1 MIKRYEDISV
11 DGLDL
16 IREIGSIGNGNAAT
30 ALSSMLNAKVHM
42 SLPNV
47 RIMDFNAAQDSL
59 GDPEAL
65 VAAVLVELV
74 GEVEGIM
81 LLLLK
86 QEFMDEVAQH
96 LLHQINVDI
105 MQLDELQTSALI
117 ECGNIMISSFV
128 NAMTSLANVEIQL
141 SVPQIA
147 VNMLGGIMSMPM
159 AMMGYHSDRIMM
171 ITGEFKIDGKEMDS
185 NMLLLPDVNSLNVLM
200 KKLGVS

>member
-11 DGLDL
+11 NGLDL
-16 IREIGSIGNGNAAT
+16 IREIGSIGNGTAAT
-30 ALSSMLNAKVHM
+30 ALSSMLNAKVRM

-47 RIMDFNAAQDSL
+47 RVMDFNAAQASL
-59 GDPEAL
+59 GDPEEL

-74 GEVEGIM
+74 GEIEGIM

-96 LLHQINVDI
+96 LLNQSNVDI
-105 MQLDELQTSALI
+105 MQLDEMQTSALI

-128 NAMTSLANVEIQL
+128 NAMTALANVEIQL

-159 AMMGYHSDRIMM
+159 AMMGYHSDRIML
-171 ITGEFKIDGKEMDS
+171 ITGEFRIDGKEMNSD
-185 NMLLLPDVNSLNVLM
+185 MLLMPDVNSLNVLM